1 MSRADNEEDKFLL
14 ACRLFQKGL
23 ANMERFR
30 ERFPNSELLL
40 SKDEKEEKL
49 IDVKLHFAQS
59 SSRYQKHLPKGIE
72 LKLKK
77 ITEDRDLVDSIKK
90 DFFRAIECLNVR
102 EIGRYGEDKTEMLD
116 FAILIA
122 LHWKELSLIAKH
134 AGTEDIANLTAK
146 RQTSIEDISSPL
158 VEDDWRD
165 YDPDFEDSVKMRK
178 YIKRLEEMKEIHEDS
193 DSAWYTEKFADENRK
208 GLPLIPYGHLKQYK
222 LYLDGYEL
230 HLTMD
235 RKNRKRAL

>member
-30 ERFPNSELLL
+30 ERFPNSELLS
-40 SKDEKEEKL
+40 SKDDKEEKL
-49 IDVKLHFAQS
+49 MDFKLHMSQS

-72 LKLKK
+72 LKLKR
-77 ITEDRDLVDSIKK
+77 ITEDRDLVNSIKK
-90 DFFRAIECLNVR
+90 DFLKAIECLNVR

-122 LHWKELSLIAKH
+122 LHWRELSLIAKH
-134 AGTEDIANLTAK
+134 AGTEDKANSITAR
-146 RQTSIEDISSPL
+146 RQGAGEDISSPL

-165 YDPDFEDSVKMRK
+165 YDEDYEGSLKIRK

-193 DSAWYTEKFADENRK
+193 DSAWYTERFAD
-208 GLPLIPYGHLKQYK
+208 
-222 LYLDGYEL
+222 
-230 HLTMD
+230 
-235 RKNRKRAL
+235 